1 MPGTLQR
8 LIDKIVKD
16 IPHVCSYLDDILI
29 TGKSRREHLNALDA
43 VLGKFEQVRFRLK
56 QEKGIFFWKIQ
67 RNMWGLKLT
76 SNALK
81 KN

>member
-29 TGKSRREHLNALDA
+29 TGKSRHEHFNALDA
-43 VLGKFEQVRFRLK
+43 VLGKFEQVRF
-56 QEKGIFFWKIQ
+56 
-67 RNMWGLKLT
+67 
-76 SNALK
+76 
-81 KN
+81 